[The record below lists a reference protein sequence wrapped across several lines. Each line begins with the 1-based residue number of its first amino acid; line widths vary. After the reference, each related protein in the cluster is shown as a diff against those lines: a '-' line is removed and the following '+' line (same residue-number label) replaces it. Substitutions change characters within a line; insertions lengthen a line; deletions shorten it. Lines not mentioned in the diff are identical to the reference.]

1 MKKKIVSC
9 LLLISVLISAA
20 GCTAHTEKSSTDDN
34 TVESSM
40 EVVAVS
46 SKYYGDLEE
55 TTDENGRR
63 GYILKTDTWTTF
75 NKGDITD
82 EFLTD
87 FQAELL
93 SIWSKCDYVSIDLGE
108 KGGLSIAKAEDDLYF
123 LEQYK
128 FSLRTDF
135 GDRYFYLT
143 DYYNFKHI
151 KTDNNMVTFEK
162 ASVFGQQHER
172 DTKYNGSVSV
182 LSFIRMIYGL
192 KLEKVYHFDISS
204 GFYSRFPG
212 ILLSEDEV
220 MLFSGSLEI
229 HKNPWWYNS

>member
-1 MKKKIVSC
+1 MEKQ
-9 LLLISVLISAA
+9 LPADRLPAQRQPE
-20 GCTAHTEKSSTDDN
+20 TERN
-34 TVESSM
+34 
-40 EVVAVS
+40 
-46 SKYYGDLEE
+46 Y
-55 TTDENGRR
+55 
-63 GYILKTDTWTTF
+63 
-75 NKGDITD
+75 
-82 EFLTD
+82 
-87 FQAELL
+87 
-93 SIWSKCDYVSIDLGE
+93 
-108 KGGLSIAKAEDDLYF
+108 
-123 LEQYK
+123 
-128 FSLRTDF
+128 
-135 GDRYFYLT
+135 
-143 DYYNFKHI
+143 
-151 KTDNNMVTFEK
+151 NMVTFEK